1 MVTNSL
7 LSRGVGASPRAAG
20 LLLLVVR
27 RRSTNVVPTAALVL
41 AKAAPRVVGVKQLLP
56 RLPWSNSVQSR
67 SLSTSAVSSSTGGVG
82 GSGDSNDPSKSAL
95 AAVIDIKAKQEWTKL
110 VTETSLGRKELTP
123 DLLGVLLDLSDKRST
138 SLASALD
145 QAGID
150 TIGSLLTAAE
160 KILENADG
168 SFVAT
173 GMLASIDA
181 ASLQVIAALRDKTKG
196 KRKTLLRR
204 FNPTH

>member
-67 SLSTSAVSSSTGGVG
+67 SLSTSPVSSSTGGVG

-95 AAVIDIKAKQEWTKL
+95 AAVIDIKAKQEWTRL
-110 VTETSLGRKELTP
+110 VTDDVLNTASLSPPILKS
-123 DLLGVLLDLSDKRST
+123 LLGVSDKRST
-138 SLASALD
+138 VLASAME
-145 QAGID
+145 QAGVD
-150 TIGSLLTAAE
+150 TIASLLTAAE